1 MDSRGRSERFEPPM
15 SFLRAPASIDRD
27 FALDQDVGPDEAD
40 LPPDNINEEEPRG
53 LRPVRAVALWLGMA
67 VLGVVLAFAW
77 RYVGAQL
84 WSDTQGWLAFAAGST
99 SSGSN
104 RVEEQSGR
112 IAGELDALKKEINEL
127 RATQQQMAATMMSLQ
142 AGQQELQRRVTSF
155 QGARWYSDTAA
166 LTYPPSVS
174 RKPAAVALPKQVP
187 TARAPA
193 ETQDANAGR
202 RNNGEPLSLTSPR
215 P

>member
-1 MDSRGRSERFEPPM
+1 MDSRVRSERFEPPM
-15 SFLRAPASIDRD
+15 SFLRAPASIDMD

-40 LPPDNINEEEPRG
+40 LPPDNISEEEPRD
-53 LRPVRAVALWLGMA
+53 LRPVRAVALWLSMA
-67 VLGVVLAFAW
+67 VLGVLLAFVW
-77 RYVGAQL
+77 QYVGAQL

-104 RVEEQSGR
+104 RVEQQSGP
-112 IAGELDALKKEINEL
+112 ISGELDALKKEINEL
-127 RATQQQMAATMMSLQ
+127 RATQHQMAANMMSLQ

-155 QGARWYSDTAA
+155 QGGHWYSDFTS
-166 LTYPPSVS
+166 LTYPTAVAK
-174 RKPAAVALPKQVP
+174 KPAAAASPKQMP